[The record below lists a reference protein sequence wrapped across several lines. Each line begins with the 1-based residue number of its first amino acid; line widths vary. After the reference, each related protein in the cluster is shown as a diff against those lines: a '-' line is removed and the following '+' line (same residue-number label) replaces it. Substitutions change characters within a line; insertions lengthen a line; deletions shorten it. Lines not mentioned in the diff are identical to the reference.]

1 MSKRKKVFIGLGLA
15 FVALAAFPYVKGD
28 MERTPMDDAARA
40 ALPDEH
46 FVKLSD
52 GYTRYEWAGPE
63 EGPVVVLVH
72 GLTSPSFIWDEQ
84 MQPLADA
91 GFRVLRYDLYGRGHS
106 DRPAIRYDDQLYDR
120 QLLEL
125 LDNQGITE
133 PVRMVGLS
141 MGGATTIRFA
151 DRHPERIERVALF
164 APAGFSLDV
173 PAAANILRVPGVGE
187 WIVKAFG
194 DMIIQRGVA
203 TRVAADPAMQER
215 FVTKYLDQMQYKGYK
230 YALLSTLRH
239 NPLQNL
245 GEDYARVGKQNKPC
259 ALFWGTDDA
268 VVPYTHHERVA
279 EAIPQIQFHAIEGVG
294 HTANFE
300 DPAAVNPLLIGFL
313 KGPTENQAPTVVAA
327 DV

>member
-1 MSKRKKVFIGLGLA
+1 MSKRKKILIVLGVIV
-15 FVALAAFPYVKGD
+15 VAVAAFPYVKGD
-28 MERTPMDDAARA
+28 MEKIPMDDAARA
-40 ALPDEH
+40 ALPEES

-63 EGPVVVLVH
+63 DGPVVVLVH

-84 MQPLADA
+84 MQPIADA

-106 DRPAIRYDDQLYDR
+106 DRPRVRYDDELYDR
-120 QLLEL
+120 QLVEL
-125 LDNQGITE
+125 LDSQGVTG

-151 DRHPERIERVALF
+151 DRHPERVERFALF

-173 PAAANILRVPGVGE
+173 PVAANILRVPGVGE

-203 TRVAADPAMQER
+203 TRVAKDPAMQDR
-215 FVTKYLDQMQYKGYK
+215 FVVKYLDQMQYKGYK
-230 YALLSTLRH
+230 RALLSTLRH
-239 NPLQNL
+239 NPLQDL
-245 GEDYARVGKQNKPC
+245 GADYARVGKQGKPC

-268 VVPYTHHERVA
+268 VVPYAHRERVA
-279 EAIPQIQFHAIEGVG
+279 EAIPAIQFHEIPDAG

-300 DPAAVNPLLIGFL
+300 RPELVNPLLIAFL
-313 KGPTENQAPTVVAA
+313 TAE
-327 DV
+327 